1 MQGRIKLG
9 LIVPSS
15 NTTVEWDFRRLMP
28 PLVSLHGA
36 RMWLTGAGA
45 EGLPRMNEDME
56 RCAEHLGSAGLD
68 FIVYAC
74 TGGSLLEGPG
84 HDTRIAARIT
94 EIAGVP
100 ATTVSTAARLG
111 LSTLGLRR
119 LSLCTPYQDSM
130 TAKVADYLAASGYE
144 VVSMA
149 GRRKA
154 DNLAI
159 GDDPPDEIVDFV
171 AANAAPDCDGL
182 FLSCTNWRAA
192 ELCQRIEDRTGKPVV
207 AANQA
212 TAWATRHRL
221 GLDAPLDGCGR
232 LLRLAPAAP
241 AEAAAPVAA

>member
-28 PLVSLHGA
+28 AHVSLHGA

-94 EIAGVP
+94 EITGVP
-100 ATTVSTAARLG
+100 ATTVSTAARLA
-111 LSTLGLRR
+111 LATLGLRR
-119 LSLCTPYQDSM
+119 LALCTPYQDSM
-130 TAKVADYLAASGYE
+130 TAKVAEYLAASGYE

-159 GDDPPDEIVDFV
+159 GDDPLDEIVDFV

-182 FLSCTNWRAA
+182 FLSCTNWRTA
-192 ELCQRIEDRTGKPVV
+192 EL
-207 AANQA
+207 
-212 TAWATRHRL
+212 
-221 GLDAPLDGCGR
+221 
-232 LLRLAPAAP
+232 
-241 AEAAAPVAA
+241 